1 MNFFKN
7 VFDVFCQL
15 SRNTYFNECPMLVA
29 ASASSEQ
36 KHTSGKHCMKR
47 HFYHLLKTPNYIA
60 LFISPDDYDTTVN
73 RKENGNVLMFLMF
86 LHFTEAATRS
96 CSLKKVFTTCGQKT
110 LECFQWLWLLTII
123 NFITEQPFVK
133 HPFLKNTSPWPLL
146 TSKFYYEFDFMFCYH
161 KVRMLQKVFPSCF
174 LHGL

>member
-1 MNFFKN
+1 MSYVSRCFCLFWTKAYIGQALYAKTLLPPAKN
-7 VFDVFCQL
+7 TQL
-15 SRNTYFNECPMLVA
+15 
-29 ASASSEQ
+29 
-36 KHTSGKHCMKR
+36 HT
-47 HFYHLLKTPNYIA
+47 

-146 TSKFYYEFDFMFCYH
+146 TSKFHYEFDFIFCYH
-161 KVRMLQKVFPSCF
+161 KVPMLQKVFPSCF

>member
-36 KHTSGKHCMKR
+36 KYTSGKHCMKR

-133 HPFLKNTSPWPLL
+133 HPFLKSTSPWPLL
-146 TSKFYYEFDFMFCYH
+146 TSKFHYEFDFIFCYH
-161 KVRMLQKVFPSCF
+161 KVPMLQKVFPSCF

>member
-1 MNFFKN
+1 MSYVSRCFCLFWTKAYIGQALYAKTLLPPAKN
-7 VFDVFCQL
+7 TQL
-15 SRNTYFNECPMLVA
+15 
-29 ASASSEQ
+29 
-36 KHTSGKHCMKR
+36 HT
-47 HFYHLLKTPNYIA
+47 

>member
-1 MNFFKN
+1 MSYVSRCFCLFWTKAYIGQALYAKTLLPPAKN
-7 VFDVFCQL
+7 TQL
-15 SRNTYFNECPMLVA
+15 
-29 ASASSEQ
+29 
-36 KHTSGKHCMKR
+36 HT
-47 HFYHLLKTPNYIA
+47 

-110 LECFQWLWLLTII
+110 LECFRWLWLLTII

-133 HPFLKNTSPWPLL
+133 HPFLKYTSPCPLL
-146 TSKFYYEFDFMFCYH
+146 TSKFIMNSILCSVTIRFACCRRYFPVAFCMAC
-161 KVRMLQKVFPSCF
+161 KMMSLAKIMKQPLGRLD
-174 LHGL
+174 

>member
-1 MNFFKN
+1 
-7 VFDVFCQL
+7 
-15 SRNTYFNECPMLVA
+15 MLVA

-96 CSLKKVFTTCGQKT
+96 CSLKKSLPPVVKKHLSVF
-110 LECFQWLWLLTII
+110 
-123 NFITEQPFVK
+123 
-133 HPFLKNTSPWPLL
+133 SD
-146 TSKFYYEFDFMFCYH
+146 FDFW
-161 KVRMLQKVFPSCF
+161 P
-174 LHGL
+174 